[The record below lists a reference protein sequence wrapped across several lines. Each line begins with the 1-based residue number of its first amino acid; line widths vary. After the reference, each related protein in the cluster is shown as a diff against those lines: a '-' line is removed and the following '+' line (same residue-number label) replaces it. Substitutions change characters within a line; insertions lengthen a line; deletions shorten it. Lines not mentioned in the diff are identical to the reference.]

1 MYKYIIYEPYEG
13 TNAYLENMKRC
24 WENKYKVIPHA
35 SAEDNLYVLLCT
47 KAIVLNW
54 IESNLDKKKKKQLLL
69 YKLLGIKIVWVFHN
83 RIPHE
88 FVDSG
93 QQAKTA
99 KKNMRFM
106 AGISDAIIL
115 HSRNSR
121 KYLLECTNNSKKF
134 FYVPHPY
141 YLRQSWGGGDVQNED
156 DCFTFVFQGAVLPY
170 KNIELLIKVFKDLK
184 LPDCKLHIAGK
195 AYDEMYEKKIRE
207 LCQGANI
214 CLTLEYLSDS
224 AVGEVIRK
232 ANVMVLP
239 YDLRSSMNSG
249 AMLNAFSNHRTVI
262 VSNNA
267 MAQDYKEKDFL
278 YIYDYS
284 SQQEHYEQLKKTM
297 KVAYENGIAANRKM
311 GENAYEYTRKYN
323 GDKAVIHKLEKV
335 IEAI

>member
-1 MYKYIIYEPYEG
+1 MYKYMIYEPYEG

-24 WENKYKVIPHA
+24 WESKYKVIPHA
-35 SAEDNLYVLLCT
+35 SAEDNLYVLLRT

-54 IESNLDKKKKKQLLL
+54 VESNLNKKKKKQLWF
-69 YKLLGIKIVWVFHN
+69 YKLLGIKIIWVFHN

-88 FVDSG
+88 CIDNE

-99 KKNMRFM
+99 KKNLRFM
-106 AGISDAIIL
+106 AGISDAVIL

-121 KYLLECTNNSKKF
+121 KFLLEYTNDSKKF
-134 FYVPHPY
+134 FYVPHPDY
-141 YLRQSWGGGDVQNED
+141 IRQCRWGRDVQGENE
-156 DCFTFVFQGAVLPY
+156 CFTFVFQGAIFPY
-170 KNIELLIKVFKDLK
+170 KNIELLIKVFKDLM

-195 AYDEMYEKKIRE
+195 AYDEMYEKKIRA

-232 ANVMVLP
+232 ANVAVLP

-249 AMLNAFSNHRTVI
+249 TMLNVFSNRRTVI

-267 MAQDYKEKDFL
+267 MAQDYKGKDFL
-278 YIYDYS
+278 YIYDYAS
-284 SQQEHYEQLKKTM
+284 RQDHYEQLKKAM
-297 KVAYENGIAANRKM
+297 KAAYENGIAVNRKM
-311 GENAYEYTRKYN
+311 GEKAYKYTRKYN
-323 GDKAVIHKLEKV
+323 GDKAIIHTLEQV
-335 IEAI
+335 MDAI

>member
-1 MYKYIIYEPYEG
+1 MYKYIIYEPFEG

-24 WENKYKVIPHA
+24 WENKYKVIPHS
-35 SAEDNLYVLLCT
+35 SAEGNLYVLLCT

-54 IESNLDKKKKKQLLL
+54 VESNLDIKKKKLLLL
-69 YKLLGIKIVWVFHN
+69 YKLLGIKIIWVFHN

-88 FVDSG
+88 VINDETK
-93 QQAKTA
+93 AKSA
-99 KKNMRFM
+99 KRTMCFM

-121 KYLLECTNNSKKF
+121 KYLLEYTNNHKKF
-134 FYVPHPY
+134 FYVPHPDY
-141 YLRQSWGGGDVQNED
+141 IRQCMWGQDVQNED
-156 DCFTFVFQGAVLPY
+156 NCFTFVFQGAIFPY

-195 AYDEMYEKKIRE
+195 AYDEIYEKKIRE

-214 CLTLEYLSDS
+214 CLTLEYLTDS

-232 ANVMVLP
+232 ADVMVLP

-249 AMLNAFSNHRTVI
+249 AMLNAFSNRRTVI

-267 MAQDYKEKDFL
+267 MAQDYRGKDFL
-278 YIYDYS
+278 YVYDYS

-297 KVAYENGIAANRKM
+297 KSAYENGIAVNRTM
-311 GENAYEYTRKYN
+311 GENAYEYTRRHN

-335 IEAI
+335 IDAI